1 MKTALYLI
9 ILLAVA
15 GILLLL
21 SSYNTDVVQL
31 NYLLAVQS
39 MPLSV
44 VLAIFLFIGFA
55 LGCFAWGYY
64 LLKMRIQLQKRNW
77 KINKLNQ
84 EIELLR
90 LQLKDK

>member
-1 MKTALYLI
+1 MKTAISI
-9 ILLAVA
+9 ILLIIIA
-15 GILLLL
+15 GILLLI
-21 SSYNTDVVQL
+21 SSYNTEIVQL

-39 MPLSV
+39 MPLSM
-44 VLAIFLFIGFA
+44 VLAIFLFTGFA
-55 LGCFAWGYY
+55 LSTIAWGYY
-64 LLKMRIQLQKRNW
+64 LLKLRFNLQQRNW